1 MSPVTTKR
9 STQGCVS
16 NMKKF
21 PSFKDCRRLVV
32 KVGTSTLTYQNGR
45 LNLRRIEQL
54 VRVLADLKNSGRE
67 ILLVT
72 SGAIGVGTGKLGL
85 SARPQTLGGK
95 QAAAAVG
102 QCELMYAYDK
112 HFSEFGHIVAQVLMT
127 RDGVE
132 HPDRRVNIINTLS
145 ELLRLGAI
153 PVINENDTV
162 STEEIEFGDND
173 TLSALVAVLAD
184 ADGLIILSD
193 IDGLYDGNPAEHPDA
208 KLIPLVHQID
218 DDLLTIAGGSGS
230 NRGTGGLATKL
241 HAAQIAMAEGIPVV
255 IMNGAQPKKL
265 YELIEGKHIGT
276 LFTEEASV

>member
-1 MSPVTTKR
+1 
-9 STQGCVS
+9 
-16 NMKKF
+16 MKQF
-21 PSFKDCRRLVV
+21 ASFKDCRRLVV
-32 KVGTSTLTYQNGR
+32 KVGTSTLTYANGR

-112 HFSEFGHIVAQVLMT
+112 HFAEFGHIVAQVLMT

-173 TLSALVAVLAD
+173 TLSAMVAVLAD

-208 KLIPLVHQID
+208 KLIPLVHHID
-218 DDLLTIAGGSGS
+218 ESLLTIAGGSGS
-230 NRGTGGLATKL
+230 NRGTGGMATKL

-265 YELIEGKHIGT
+265 YELLEGKHIGT
-276 LFTEEASV
+276 LFTGEASV